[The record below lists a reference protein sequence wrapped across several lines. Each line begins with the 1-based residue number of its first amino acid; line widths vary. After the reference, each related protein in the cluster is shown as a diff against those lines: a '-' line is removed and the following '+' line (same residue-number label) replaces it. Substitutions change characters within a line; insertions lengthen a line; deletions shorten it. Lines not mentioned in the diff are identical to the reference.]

1 MGFWQ
6 IWYLIAFSSN
16 LCDGFDALRVLPK
29 TRPFASGNLNA
40 VTKAT
45 RSISA
50 SRSLPRLLFAGV
62 VVWQFLAV
70 LLFGWAI
77 LSSLSAGVVDL
88 EATNAAF
95 LAGLGLWAGFMLADE
110 ILKQYE
116 TEHSHVLFFMAQL
129 LTIVAVHALPG

>member
-1 MGFWQ
+1 M
-6 IWYLIAFSSN
+6 WYLIAFSTN
-16 LCDGFDALRVLPK
+16 LCDGFAALRVLPK

-40 VTKAT
+40 VCQAT
-45 RSISA
+45 TSISA

-62 VVWQFLAV
+62 VCWQFLAM

-77 LSSLSAGVVDL
+77 VSALSAGSLDQ

-95 LAGLGLWAGFMLADE
+95 LAGLGLWAGFMVADE
-110 ILKQYE
+110 IFKQYD

-129 LTIVAVHALPG
+129 LTLVAVYTLPS